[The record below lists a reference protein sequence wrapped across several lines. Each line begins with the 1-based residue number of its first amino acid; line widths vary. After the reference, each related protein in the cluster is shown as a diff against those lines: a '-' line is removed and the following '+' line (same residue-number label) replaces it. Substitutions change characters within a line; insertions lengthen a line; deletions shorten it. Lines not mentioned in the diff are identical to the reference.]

1 MPVDT
6 PENGGEKPP
15 EPVEETSAAEEWGR
29 LAVQAGYLLGGGF
42 QLAAATVIGWALGKW
57 IDGKAGT
64 GFFTPALALLGFA
77 AGVYSLYRMI
87 LKMQQRQESGK

>member
-1 MPVDT
+1 MPDES
-6 PENGGEKPP
+6 PENGGPKPP

-42 QLAAATVIGWALGKW
+42 QMAAATVIGVVLGKW

-64 GFFTPALALLGFA
+64 GFFAPVLALLGFA
-77 AGVYSLYRMI
+77 LGVYSLYRMI
-87 LKMQQRQESGK
+87 VRMQRRQDSGT